1 MTPVEAHA
9 KAYDDDAKPRV
20 TLVAENLRAVFDPP
34 TGDIII
40 EKLCKDA
47 VGTDCWG
54 FLDRLAS
61 SVPRGDQRMSSS
73 THFAILTLLA
83 NGKKPV

>member
-1 MTPVEAHA
+1 MKPEEFADKLAEAVV
-9 KAYDDDAKPRV
+9 KPRV
-20 TLVAENLRAVFDPP
+20 TLVAENFRAVFDPP
-34 TGDIII
+34 SGDIII

-47 VGTDCWG
+47 IGTDCWG

-61 SVPRGDQRMSSS
+61 SVPRGEQRMSSS